1 MEKTRTLTN
10 SSLDVQSVLKEPEV
24 DLTDTEIVALLK
36 DDFRG
41 TPNPDGPGDGGKRDT
56 EIIMAASTP
65 P

>member
-10 SSLDVQSVLKEPEV
+10 SSLGSQSINEDPEEN
-24 DLTDTEIVALLK
+24 LTTTEIVALLK